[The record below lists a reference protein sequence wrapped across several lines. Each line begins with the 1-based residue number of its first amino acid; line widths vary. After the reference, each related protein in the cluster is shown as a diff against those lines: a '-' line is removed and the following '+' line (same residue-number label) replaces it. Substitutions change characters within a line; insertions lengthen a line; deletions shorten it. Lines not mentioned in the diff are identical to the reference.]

1 MEKRMLAQNL
11 LLCAMIACLGA
22 LATSITSL
30 LDRIAASVNLPPS
43 SVGVFV
49 SSYMA
54 GSCVSAFFGG
64 SLADRVG
71 KRRVI
76 AAGLAL
82 LALGLMGVAAFRGA
96 ALTFL
101 GFFTLGVGF
110 GPAESMGSALL
121 TDGNGARATLW
132 MNLSQIGFGI
142 GAIAAPALVARHL
155 AGGGGGGYR
164 GVFWICAAFAFA
176 LFLLTALGGRG
187 QAEARNPESGV
198 NSFQL
203 LKSRRFLLYA
213 VLIFLYMGYE
223 SVAPAYLKR
232 LFLEKGSGEQMA
244 TLTIS
249 LFWAAMLVCRLIGAF
264 LSGRELFAVRFFT
277 PFVIAGAALVLV
289 SPSEPLRILG
299 VLLYGFGCGPVW
311 TMIFVLS
318 SRVFPNRVGAAYGVM
333 MLFSTL
339 GGAVFPAVIGAW
351 AADTR
356 VTFLCCIG
364 IAALVALGALLAGR
378 LEKQTAGVLS

>member
-1 MEKRMLAQNL
+1 MEKRALPQNL
-11 LLCAMIACLGA
+11 LLCAMIASLGA

-76 AAGLAL
+76 AAGLL
-82 LALGLMGVAAFRGA
+82 LLSLGLTGVAAFHGA

-101 GFFTLGVGF
+101 GFFVLGVGF
-110 GPAESMGSALL
+110 GPSESMGSALL
-121 TDGNGARATLW
+121 TDGNGTRATLW

-142 GAIAAPALVARHL
+142 GAIAAPALVTQHL
-155 AGGGGGGYR
+155 AGGGGYR
-164 GVFWICAAFAFA
+164 GVFWICAVFAFM
-176 LFLLTALGGRG
+176 LFLLMALGGRG
-187 QAEARNPESGV
+187 QIEKRNPESGV
-198 NSFQL
+198 NSFRL

-213 VLIFLYMGYE
+213 VLVFLYMGYE
-223 SVAPAYLKR
+223 SVAPAYLKQ
-232 LFLEKGSGEQMA
+232 LFQEKGSSEQMA

-264 LSGRELFAVRFFT
+264 LSGRELFAVRLFT
-277 PFVIAGAALVLV
+277 PFVIAGAALALLA
-289 SPSEPLRILG
+289 SNEPFRILG

-318 SRVFPNRVGAAYGVM
+318 SRVFPDRVGAAYGVM

-339 GGAVFPAVIGAW
+339 GGVVFPAVIGAW
-351 AADTR
+351 PADTR

-364 IAALVALGALLAGR
+364 IAVLVTLGALLAGR
-378 LEKQTAGVLS
+378 LDAEQKAEA

>member
-43 SVGVFV
+43 SVGAFI

-82 LALGLMGVAAFRGA
+82 LALGLVGVAAFRGA

-101 GFFTLGVGF
+101 GFFVLGVGF

-142 GAIAAPALVARHL
+142 GAIAAPALVARRL
-155 AGGGGGGYR
+155 AGGGDYR

-176 LFLLTALGGRG
+176 LFLLMALGGRG

-198 NSFQL
+198 NSFRL

-318 SRVFPNRVGAAYGVM
+318 SRVFPDRVGAAYGVM

-378 LEKQTAGVLS
+378 LEKRAARVPS